1 MCPCLA
7 LIKDRGL
14 CYDRYI
20 SIHVHG
26 PPYVRGRTACF
37 EETSVLFAEPWTNGK
52 SYQKYETPGRDA
64 DARMALP
71 LASLS
76 LCLCDFSQSRL
87 LINFQIVNVK
97 VIVAPFHRGADKP
110 ASINI
115 PVSGC
120 RSGWYDIHGLIPSL
134 LYRCCHRHVNF
145 SPGGSRMPSKSA
157 YSTAGEMLFNCLLRR
172 GTGRQCAI
180 TPAGLWRIEGGDKT
194 VLKSCNFST
203 AWRRLFAPILVNNA
217 WRVLNAPVSKDCSL
231 PSAHFVLLGF
241 PRKDNCRLSHV
252 NICLLTPIIPHNLGL
267 GVFGLGLD

>member
-1 MCPCLA
+1 
-7 LIKDRGL
+7 
-14 CYDRYI
+14 
-20 SIHVHG
+20 
-26 PPYVRGRTACF
+26 
-37 EETSVLFAEPWTNGK
+37 
-52 SYQKYETPGRDA
+52 
-64 DARMALP
+64 MA

-180 TPAGLWRIEGGDKT
+180 MPAGLWRIEGGDKT

-217 WRVLNAPVSKDCSL
+217 WRVLNAPVSKDCLSPHAHN
-231 PSAHFVLLGF
+231 PSQFRVGGF
-241 PRKDNCRLSHV
+241 WTWFGLSCRLYKETK
-252 NICLLTPIIPHNLGL
+252 LLSPHISIQTINRLAGIIFNLH
-267 GVFGLGLD
+267 F

>member
-1 MCPCLA
+1 MLRQINQYSCPRPSICQG
-7 LIKDRGL
+7 KDGL
-14 CYDRYI
+14 RWRNKRSVCRAVDKRQII
-20 SIHVHG
+20 SKVWNAG
-26 PPYVRGRTACF
+26 TRRWCEDGT
-37 EETSVLFAEPWTNGK
+37 
-52 SYQKYETPGRDA
+52 TP
-64 DARMALP
+64 ARLP
-71 LASLS
+71 

-241 PRKDNCRLSHV
+241 PRKDNCRLSDV

-267 GVFGLGLD
+267 GVFGLCLD

>member
-1 MCPCLA
+1 M
-7 LIKDRGL
+7 
-14 CYDRYI
+14 
-20 SIHVHG
+20 
-26 PPYVRGRTACF
+26 
-37 EETSVLFAEPWTNGK
+37 
-52 SYQKYETPGRDA
+52 
-64 DARMALP
+64 
-71 LASLS
+71 
-76 LCLCDFSQSRL
+76 
-87 LINFQIVNVK
+87 K

-134 LYRCCHRHVNF
+134 PYRCCHHHVNF

-157 YSTAGEMLFNCLLRR
+157 YSTAGEMPFNCLLRC

-217 WRVLNAPVSKDCSL
+217 WRALNAPVSKDCSL

-241 PRKDNCRLSHV
+241 PRKDNCRLSDV
-252 NICLLTPIIPHNLGL
+252 NICPLTPIIPHNLGL
-267 GVFGLGLD
+267 GVFWTWFGLSCRLGKETKLLSPGISLQTINSPWKTGWDCVSFTFLILEKNCKLWINTDWHTEPKNKYVSRFFPHYQIICWLFSSIIAKTINSNLIYIHI

>member
-1 MCPCLA
+1 
-7 LIKDRGL
+7 
-14 CYDRYI
+14 
-20 SIHVHG
+20 
-26 PPYVRGRTACF
+26 
-37 EETSVLFAEPWTNGK
+37 
-52 SYQKYETPGRDA
+52 
-64 DARMALP
+64 MALP

-241 PRKDNCRLSHV
+241 PRKDNCQLSHV
-252 NICLLTPIIPHNLGL
+252 NICLLTPVRCQHLSPHAHNPSQLRVG
-267 GVFGLGLD
+267 GFWTWFGLSCCLYKETKLLSPHISIQTINSPW